1 MALRLRAILLGLA
14 AALPA
19 LAWEPVSQAAVQAR
33 IEDLQQAWAGKS
45 AEEIAQDKISRAR
58 QPRPQWV
65 SRSAW
70 KMELG
75 PVTYYFA
82 VGMAAFPSS
91 VNNAPPRPVGTGRP
105 LDWWYDDMAGGR
117 STPVVEGRRGCG
129 GSVGTTPPP
138 VTPPPPPAPQPPRV
152 PPPPLSA
159 PT

>member
-19 LAWEPVSQAAVQAR
+19 LAWEPMSPAAVQAR
-33 IEDLQQAWAGKS
+33 IEELQQAWAGKS

-82 VGMAAFPSS
+82 VGKAAFPSS
-91 VNNAPPRPVGTGRP
+91 VNNTPPRPVGTGRP
-105 LDWWYDDMAGGR
+105 LDWWYDDMAGALSKLG
-117 STPVVEGRRGCG
+117 VEGRSGL
-129 GSVGTTPPP
+129 GTRERAPPAAA
-138 VTPPPPPAPQPPRV
+138 TPPPPPVPQRPGPSPHPP
-152 PPPPLSA
+152 
-159 PT
+159 TT

>member
-105 LDWWYDDMAGGR
+105 LDWWYDDMAGTLYKLGVQGR
-117 STPVVEGRRGCG
+117 GGRRTHQRN
-129 GSVGTTPPP
+129 TTPAIP
-138 VTPPPPPAPQPPRV
+138 TPPPAPAQRPR
-152 PPPPLSA
+152 PPPTP
-159 PT
+159 P